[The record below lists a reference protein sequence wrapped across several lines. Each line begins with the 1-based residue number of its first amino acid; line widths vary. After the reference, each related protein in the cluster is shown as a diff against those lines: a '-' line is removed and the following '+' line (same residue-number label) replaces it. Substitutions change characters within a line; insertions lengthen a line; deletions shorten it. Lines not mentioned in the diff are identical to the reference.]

1 MKKEEFEEFV
11 RYVRNKLEEITERL
25 ERLERKNE
33 DMREAETVEVNLS
46 RMNVRLQQARKGVA
60 MRIKFAKYVKAN
72 NRGEYYV
79 ILTRND
85 IRNLI
90 NALQTIKIPQTG
102 NTSEQKITF
111 GDIPTEAGNFRD
123 VELPKPNRNAK
134 VRTVR
139 GGELG

>member
-1 MKKEEFEEFV
+1 MKKEEFEEFCKF
-11 RYVRNKLEEITERL
+11 VRNKLEEITERL

-79 ILTRND
+79 ILTEDD

-90 NALQTIKIPQTG
+90 NALQTIKIPQ
-102 NTSEQKITF
+102 NVSNSE
-111 GDIPTEAGNFRD
+111 N
-123 VELPKPNRNAK
+123 NRNAK
-134 VRTVR
+134 VRTIS
-139 GGELG
+139 GGELV

>member
-1 MKKEEFEEFV
+1 MKKEEFEEFCKF
-11 RYVRNKLEEITERL
+11 VRNKLEEITERL
-25 ERLERKNE
+25 ERLERRNE

-60 MRIKFAKYVKAN
+60 MRIRFAKYVKAN

-79 ILTRND
+79 ILTEDD

-90 NALQTIKIPQTG
+90 NALQTIKIPQ
-102 NTSEQKITF
+102 NVSNSESS
-111 GDIPTEAGNFRD
+111 
-123 VELPKPNRNAK
+123 RNAK

>member
-1 MKKEEFEEFV
+1 MKKEEFEEFCKF
-11 RYVRNKLEEITERL
+11 VRNKLEEITERL

-46 RMNVRLQQARKGVA
+46 RMNIRLQQARKGVA
-60 MRIKFAKYVKAN
+60 MRIRFAKYVTPN

-90 NALQTIKIPQTG
+90 NALQTIKIPQNVSNPNSKRNVKVETV
-102 NTSEQKITF
+102 
-111 GDIPTEAGNFRD
+111 DEALR
-123 VELPKPNRNAK
+123 
-134 VRTVR
+134 
-139 GGELG
+139 